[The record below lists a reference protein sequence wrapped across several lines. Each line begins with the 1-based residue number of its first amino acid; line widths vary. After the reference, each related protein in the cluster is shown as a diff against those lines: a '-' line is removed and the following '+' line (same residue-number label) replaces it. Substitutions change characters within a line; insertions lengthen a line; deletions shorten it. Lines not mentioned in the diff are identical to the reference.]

1 MQVKNIYFVLV
12 AMAGAACWTS
22 AFANCGNGF
31 NLRTLIVVP
40 AGDAGR
46 RAVDQHIR
54 RLVLNTAKAFACQ
67 EFVNHYAESSGLPK
81 DIVKSV
87 ASTTP
92 ETGSKLTFSNN
103 SNENLCGLI
112 RYRVAHAEDVPKLS
126 KSEADARL
134 QFSSVVLREFMQINI
149 ASEVED
155 WALRYTPDGR
165 SFPRPTA
172 EKFDA
177 MIQQYQARVA
187 DSFQTVAKLNG
198 WTPDDVERFTSAI
211 ECAPLL
217 PEATGPDMQMLV
229 HYPSA
234 YNDFVNLVRDLD
246 AQVK

>member
-1 MQVKNIYFVLV
+1 MQVRNIYFVLV
-12 AMAGAACWTS
+12 IMAGAACWTS
-22 AFANCGNGF
+22 AYANCGNGF
-31 NLRTLIVVP
+31 NLRTLVVMP
-40 AGDAGR
+40 AGDASR

-54 RLVLNTAKAFACQ
+54 RLVLNTAKSYACQ

-92 ETGSKLTFSNN
+92 EAGSDLTFSNK
-103 SNENLCGLI
+103 SNANLCGLI
-112 RYRVAHAEDVPKLS
+112 RYRVAHAEDAPTLS
-126 KSEADARL
+126 KSEAAARL

-177 MIQQYQARVA
+177 MIEKYQARVVDA
-187 DSFQTVAKLNG
+187 YEAMAKQHG

-211 ECAPLL
+211 ACAPLL

-234 YNDFVNLVRDLD
+234 YKDFVNLARDLD